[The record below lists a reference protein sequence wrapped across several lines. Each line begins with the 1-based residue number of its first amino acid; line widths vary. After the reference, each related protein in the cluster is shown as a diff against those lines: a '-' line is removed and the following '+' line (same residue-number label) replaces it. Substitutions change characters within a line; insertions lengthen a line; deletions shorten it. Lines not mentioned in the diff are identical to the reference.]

1 MPRGG
6 QFEGEQFRCRRQ
18 PFAGLFLEQ
27 VELAE
32 RGEVPWTDFVA
43 MGPTQSGK
51 TTLILI
57 AMMYALFE
65 LKENVIFGIPTSEMA
80 GKKWRKDIKPLIASS
95 QYADLMPV
103 AGPGSQGGDVSAV
116 YFKNGTSLLF
126 MTSGGG
132 REQRSSD
139 TARWLMVTEADSFSE
154 VDSAGGE
161 GRKIDQLIARTHSFG
176 HRRRVFAECTVTTD
190 SAFVWDTYKKKSSES
205 VIVSQCRGCGE
216 WVRFER
222 HHLVGWQE
230 GQTQIES
237 GRLAR
242 WTCEKCGI
250 LLDEADRQEAVSRSK
265 LIHKGQ
271 TINGDGEI
279 SGPIPE
285 TRTLGFRWNAWD
297 NRLAWTTSFIAET
310 EFAASKA
317 KDQDAAG
324 IMLGQFYWALPRE
337 SDAVDQYPLELDDV
351 RQRRDEQW
359 IRGLVPA
366 DSQFVTMGLDIGKHN
381 LHWTLIA
388 ARPNDWHHVV
398 DYGIAEVSQSED
410 TSFAIRKALQAVA
423 SKVGQGW
430 PVSGCDAVVVPEQVF
445 VDSGWG
451 DYADLIYIAC
461 RDMGIRYRAIKGY
474 GFGQGR
480 NFGDTNYTSPDGKT
494 KKVMLIGGGW
504 HIAALEDKEF
514 EIVHLD
520 ANYWKTRCHSGLS
533 CKMGENGA
541 LTICS
546 DGSEDR
552 TKYDRHLL
560 SEKPM
565 LRQELVE
572 GKGWQMRHVWVR
584 QSKVNHWFDSTCYGL
599 AAADFV
605 RTVRAARAANSQ
617 GVQVESREFAMPDG
631 TPFFVGARA

>member
-1 MPRGG
+1 MPLGG
-6 QFEGEQFRCRRQ
+6 QFQHQRYRLRRQ

-32 RGEVPWTDFVA
+32 RGLVPWTDFVA

-51 TTLILI
+51 TTLILVV
-57 AMMYALFE
+57 MMYVLFE
-65 LKENVIFGIPTSEMA
+65 LKENVIFGIPTGDMA
-80 GKKWRKDIKPLIASS
+80 SKKWRKDIKPLIASS

-139 TARWLMVTEADSFSE
+139 TARWLIVTEADSFSE

-216 WVRFER
+216 WVRMER

-297 NRLAWTTSFIAET
+297 NRLSWTTPFIAET

-337 SDAVDQYPLELDDV
+337 SDAVDEYPLELDDV
-351 RQRRDEQW
+351 KERREQQW
-359 IRGLVPA
+359 IRGLLPPDTELA
-366 DSQFVTMGLDIGKHN
+366 TIGLDIGSSN

-388 ARPNDWHHVV
+388 ARPSGWHHVA
-398 DYGIAEVSQSED
+398 DYGQVKVQKTGDAAKSIAN
-410 TSFAIRKALQAVA
+410 AVHEF
-423 SKVGQGW
+423 SSRVVEGW
-430 PVSGCDAVVVPEQVF
+430 PVSGSERVIIPEQVF

-451 DYADLIYIAC
+451 DYADLICIAC
-461 RDMGIRYRAIKGY
+461 QELGNRFRAIKGY
-474 GFGQGR
+474 GFGQSRGLT
-480 NFGDTNYTSPDGKT
+480 DTKYLPPEDET
-494 KKVMLIGGGW
+494 KKASNLGTGW
-504 HIAALEDKEF
+504 HLVVLSKKGF
-514 EIVHLD
+514 ELVHLD
-520 ANYWKTRCHSGLS
+520 SNYWKTKCHQGLHAEKS
-533 CKMGENGA
+533 ANDAM
-541 LTICS
+541 TICV
-546 DGSEDR
+546 DGSSDR
-552 TKYDRHLL
+552 IAFDRQLL
-560 SEKPM
+560 SEKPVKTM
-565 LRQELVE
+565 ELTAD
-572 GKGWQMRHVWVR
+572 GWKARNVWVR